1 MTDFINSDSR
11 GKSINLIRIGKVVDN
26 SDQQGIGALKVR
38 LDGGADKDDN
48 DTNLVDCVPLLP
60 KYLNIM
66 PDVGEGVY
74 VFYAQH
80 NDALETNQKS
90 QRFWFGPVISQQD
103 KLDGEE
109 KENGIRGLFKSWLK
123 PGKPFSEIE
132 TAKGLYPDKKE
143 IAIQGRGS
151 GDLIFKKDQTVL
163 RIGKFK
169 EDNRLKF
176 NNVNL
181 GYIQLKDGDEDE
193 KKEFITEEIEVDVF
207 TPPDYFVKADIR
219 SILSDGTILEQNL
232 TPEEYSGATQHEVS
246 IIKVNYKTN
255 KIEETYQNETSINLD
270 TREDAVKL
278 AIEILNLDI
287 REGRRWQLQTR
298 VKELLEVYGEEEQNS
313 FNTYVVTYPGST
325 KKEKRTKTKL
335 ELSKANSGVK
345 SSVINV
351 VADRINLVSHDGNH
365 TYELTDNEKLIT
377 PETQND
383 IHTTAQSIVFG
394 EKLVEFLELVKNYV
408 NAHVHPFSGL
418 PADPEASKLNVL
430 NFDLQTIL
438 NKNIKTK

>member
-1 MTDFINSDSR
+1 MTDFINGDSR

-26 SDQQGIGALKVR
+26 SDQQGVGALKVR
-38 LDGGADKDDN
+38 LDGGTDKDDN

-60 KYLNIM
+60 KYLNII

-74 VFYAQH
+74 VFSAQH

-109 KENGIRGLFKSWLK
+109 KENGIRGLYRSWTK
-123 PGKPFSEIE
+123 PDKPFSEIE
-132 TAKGLYPDKKE
+132 TANGLYPNKKE

-176 NNVNL
+176 NDVNL
-181 GYIQLKDGDEDE
+181 GYIQLKDGDEDL
-193 KKEFITEEIEVDVF
+193 KKEFKTEEIEVDVF
-207 TPPDYFVKADIR
+207 TPPDFFIKVDVR
-219 SILSDGTILEQNL
+219 SILSDGTVLEQNL
-232 TPEEYSGATQHEVS
+232 TPEEYAVATQHEVFATK
-246 IIKVNYKTN
+246 INYKTN
-255 KIEETYQNETSINLD
+255 KIEDTFNSQTNQIFN
-270 TREDAVKL
+270 TREEAL
-278 AIEILNLDI
+278 ILTNEILSSELVD
-287 REGRRWQLQTR
+287 GVKWQLQTR
-298 VKELLEVYGEEEQNS
+298 VKEVLEVYGEEDQNS
-313 FNTYVVTYPGST
+313 FNTYTVTYPGNT

-335 ELSKANSGVK
+335 EFSKSNSGVK
-345 SSVINV
+345 SSIINV
-351 VADRINLVSHDGNH
+351 VADRINLVSHDGEH

-408 NAHVHPFSGL
+408 NSHVHPYHGI
-418 PADPEASKLNVL
+418 PADPEATKLNVL

>member
-11 GKSINLIRIGKVVDN
+11 GKNINLIRIGKVVDN

-48 DTNLVDCVPLLP
+48 DTNLINCIPLLP
-60 KYLNIM
+60 KYLNII

-74 VFYAQH
+74 VFSAQH

-109 KENGIRGLFKSWLK
+109 KENGIRGLYKSWTK
-123 PGKPFSEIE
+123 PDKPFSEIE
-132 TAKGLYPDKKE
+132 TANGLYPDKKE

-176 NNVNL
+176 NDVNL
-181 GYIQLKDGDEDE
+181 GYIQLKDGDEDL
-193 KKEFITEEIEVDVF
+193 KKEFKTEEIEVDVF
-207 TPPDYFVKADIR
+207 TPPNYFVKADIR

-232 TPEEYSGATQHEVS
+232 TPEEYSVATQHEVS

-278 AIEILNLDI
+278 AIEILELDI

-298 VKELLEVYGEEEQNS
+298 VKEILEVYGEEEQNS
-313 FNTYVVTYPGST
+313 FNTYIVTYPGST

-335 ELSKANSGVK
+335 EFSKDISGTK
-345 SSVINV
+345 SSIINV
-351 VADRINLVSHDGNH
+351 VADRINLVSHDGEH

-377 PETQND
+377 AETQNN

-408 NAHVHPFSGL
+408 NAHVHPYHGL

-430 NFDLQTIL
+430 NFDLETIL

>member
-1 MTDFINSDSR
+1 MTDFINGDSR

-26 SDQQGIGALKVR
+26 SDQQGVGVLKVR
-38 LDGGADKDDN
+38 LDGGTDKDDN

-60 KYLNIM
+60 KYLNII

-74 VFYAQH
+74 IFSAQH

-103 KLDGEE
+103 KLYGEE
-109 KENGIRGLFKSWLK
+109 KENGIRGLYRSWSK
-123 PGKPFSEIE
+123 PDKPFSEIE
-132 TAKGLYPDKKE
+132 TANGLYPNKKE

-176 NNVNL
+176 NDVNL
-181 GYIQLKDGDEDE
+181 GYIQLKDGDEDL
-193 KKEFITEEIEVDVF
+193 KKEFKTEEIEVDVF
-207 TPPDYFVKADIR
+207 TPPDFFIKVDVR
-219 SILSDGTILEQNL
+219 SILSDGTVLEQNL
-232 TPEEYSGATQHEVS
+232 TPEEYAVATQHEVFATK
-246 IIKVNYKTN
+246 INYKTN
-255 KIEETYQNETSINLD
+255 KIEDTFNSQTNQIFN
-270 TREDAVKL
+270 TREEAL
-278 AIEILNLDI
+278 ILTNEILSSELVD
-287 REGRRWQLQTR
+287 GVKWQLQTR
-298 VKELLEVYGEEEQNS
+298 VKEVLEVYGEEDQNS
-313 FNTYVVTYPGST
+313 FNTYTVTYPGNT

-335 ELSKANSGVK
+335 EFSKSNSGVK
-345 SSVINV
+345 SSIINV
-351 VADRINLVSHDGNH
+351 VADRINLVSHDGEH

-408 NAHVHPFSGL
+408 NSHVHPYHGI
-418 PADPEASKLNVL
+418 PADPEATKLNVL

>member
-48 DTNLVDCVPLLP
+48 DTNLVNCIPLLP

-74 VFYAQH
+74 VFSAQH

-90 QRFWFGPVISQQD
+90 QRFWFGPIISQQD

-109 KENGIRGLFKSWLK
+109 KENGIRGLYKSWTK
-123 PGKPFSEIE
+123 PDKPFSEID
-132 TAKGLYPDKKE
+132 TANGLYPNKKE

-151 GDLIFKKDQTVL
+151 GDLIFKKDQTIL

-169 EDNRLKF
+169 EDSRLKF
-176 NNVNL
+176 NDVNL
-181 GYIQLKDGDEDE
+181 GYIQLKDGDEDL
-193 KKEFITEEIEVDVF
+193 KKEFKTEEIEVDVF
-207 TPPDYFVKADIR
+207 TPPDFFIKVDVR
-219 SILSDGTILEQNL
+219 SILSDGIILEQNL
-232 TPEEYSGATQHEVS
+232 TPEEYSVATQHEASVTK
-246 IIKVNYKTN
+246 INYKTN
-255 KIEETYQNETSINLD
+255 KIEDNFDPQTSQNFN
-270 TREDAVKL
+270 TRIEALNAV
-278 AIEILNLDI
+278 EQILSSELTDGNK
-287 REGRRWQLQTR
+287 WQLQTR
-298 VKELLEVYGEEEQNS
+298 VKEILEVYGEEEQNS
-313 FNTYVVTYPGST
+313 FNTYIVTYPGST

-335 ELSKANSGVK
+335 EFSKANSGVK
-345 SSVINV
+345 SSIINV
-351 VADRINLVSHDGNH
+351 VADRINLVSHDGEH

-408 NAHVHPFSGL
+408 NSHIHPFSGL

>member
-1 MTDFINSDSR
+1 MTDFINGDSR

-26 SDQQGIGALKVR
+26 SDQQGVGVLKVR
-38 LDGGADKDDN
+38 LEGGTDKDDN

-60 KYLNIM
+60 KYLNII

-74 VFYAQH
+74 VFSAQH

-109 KENGIRGLFKSWLK
+109 KENGIRGLYRSWTK
-123 PGKPFSEIE
+123 PDKPFSEIE
-132 TAKGLYPDKKE
+132 TANGLYPNKKE

-176 NNVNL
+176 NDVNL
-181 GYIQLKDGDEDE
+181 GYIQLKDGDEDL
-193 KKEFITEEIEVDVF
+193 KKEFKTEEIEVDVF
-207 TPPDYFVKADIR
+207 TPPDFFIKVDVR
-219 SILSDGTILEQNL
+219 SILSDGTVLEQNL
-232 TPEEYSGATQHEVS
+232 TPEEYAVATQHEVFATK
-246 IIKVNYKTN
+246 INYKTN
-255 KIEETYQNETSINLD
+255 KIEDTFNSQTNQIFN
-270 TREDAVKL
+270 TREEAL
-278 AIEILNLDI
+278 ILTNEILSSELVD
-287 REGRRWQLQTR
+287 GVKWQLQTR
-298 VKELLEVYGEEEQNS
+298 VKEVLEVYGEEDQNS
-313 FNTYVVTYPGST
+313 FNTYTVTYPGNT

-335 ELSKANSGVK
+335 EFSKSNSGVK
-345 SSVINV
+345 SSIINV
-351 VADRINLVSHDGNH
+351 VADRINLVSHDGEH

-408 NAHVHPFSGL
+408 NSHVHPYHGI
-418 PADPEASKLNVL
+418 PADPEATKLNVL

>member
-1 MTDFINSDSR
+1 MTDFINGDSR

-26 SDQQGIGALKVR
+26 SDQQGVGVLKVR
-38 LDGGADKDDN
+38 LDGGVDKDDN

-60 KYLNIM
+60 KYLNII
-66 PDVGEGVY
+66 PNVGEGVY
-74 VFYAQH
+74 VFSSQH
-80 NDALETNQKS
+80 NDVLETNQKS
-90 QRFWFGPVISQQD
+90 QRFWFGPIISQQD

-109 KENGIRGLFKSWLK
+109 KENGIRGLYRSWTK
-123 PGKPFSEIE
+123 PDKPFSEIE
-132 TAKGLYPDKKE
+132 SANGLYPNKNE

-151 GDLIFKKDQTVL
+151 GDLIFKNDQTVL

-176 NNVNL
+176 NDVNI
-181 GYIQLKDGDEDE
+181 GYIQLKDGDEDL
-193 KKEFITEEIEVDVF
+193 KKEFKTEEIEVDVF
-207 TPPDYFVKADIR
+207 TPPDFFIKVDVR

-232 TPEEYSGATQHEVS
+232 TTEEYSVATQHEISVTK
-246 IIKVNYKTN
+246 INYKTN
-255 KIEETYQNETSINLD
+255 KIEDTFDSQTSQNFN
-270 TREDAVKL
+270 TREQA
-278 AIEILNLDI
+278 LNVVNQLLSTQLVD
-287 REGRRWQLQTR
+287 GQKWQLQTR
-298 VKELLEVYGEEEQNS
+298 VKEVLEVYGQDSQNS
-313 FNTYVVTYPGST
+313 FNTYTVTYPGST

-335 ELSKANSGVK
+335 EFSKEVGSNK
-345 SSVINV
+345 SSIINV

-365 TYELTDNEKLIT
+365 TYELTDDERLIT

-408 NAHVHPFSGL
+408 NSHVHPYHGL
-418 PADPEASKLNVL
+418 PADPEATKLNVL
-430 NFDLQTIL
+430 NFDLESIL

>member
-48 DTNLVDCVPLLP
+48 DTNLVNCIPLLP

-74 VFYAQH
+74 VFSAQH

-109 KENGIRGLFKSWLK
+109 KENGIRGLYKSWTK
-123 PGKPFSEIE
+123 PDKPFSEIE
-132 TAKGLYPDKKE
+132 TANGLYPSKKE

-176 NNVNL
+176 NDVNL
-181 GYIQLKDGDEDE
+181 GYIQLKDGDEDL
-193 KKEFITEEIEVDVF
+193 KKEFKTEEIEVDVF
-207 TPPDYFVKADIR
+207 TPPDFFIKVDVR

-232 TPEEYSGATQHEVS
+232 TPEEYSVATQHEASV
-246 IIKVNYKTN
+246 IKINYKTN
-255 KIEETYQNETSINLD
+255 KIEDTFDSQTSQNFN
-270 TREDAVKL
+270 TRIEALNAV
-278 AIEILNLDI
+278 EQILSSELTDGNK
-287 REGRRWQLQTR
+287 WQLQTR
-298 VKELLEVYGEEEQNS
+298 VKEILEVYGEEEQNS
-313 FNTYVVTYPGST
+313 FNTYIVTYPGST

-335 ELSKANSGVK
+335 EFSKDISGVK
-345 SSVINV
+345 SSIINV
-351 VADRINLVSHDGNH
+351 VQI
-365 TYELTDNEKLIT
+365 E
-377 PETQND
+377 
-383 IHTTAQSIVFG
+383 SI
-394 EKLVEFLELVKNYV
+394 
-408 NAHVHPFSGL
+408 
-418 PADPEASKLNVL
+418 
-430 NFDLQTIL
+430 
-438 NKNIKTK
+438 

>member
-1 MTDFINSDSR
+1 MTDFINGDSR
-11 GKSINLIRIGKVVDN
+11 GKIINLIRIGTVVDN

-48 DTNLVDCVPLLP
+48 DTNLINCIPLLP

-74 VFYAQH
+74 VFSAKH

-90 QRFWFGPVISQQD
+90 QRFWFGPIISQQD

-109 KENGIRGLFKSWLK
+109 KENGIRGLYKSLTK
-123 PGKPFSEIE
+123 
-132 TAKGLYPDKKE
+132 PDKPLLEEGVYPKKDE

-163 RIGKFK
+163 RINKFK
-169 EDNRLKF
+169 NDDRLRF
-176 NNVNL
+176 NDVNI
-181 GYIQLKDGDEDE
+181 GYIQLKDGDEDL
-193 KKEFITEEIEVDVF
+193 KKEFKTEEIEVDVF
-207 TPPDYFVKADIR
+207 TPPEFFIKVDVR

-246 IIKVNYKTN
+246 VIKNNYKTN
-255 KIEETYQNETSINLD
+255 KIEDTFESQTNEEFETRNEAINV
-270 TREDAVKL
+270 ANQ
-278 AIEILNLDI
+278 ILSTQLVD
-287 REGRRWQLQTR
+287 GQKWQLQTR
-298 VKELLEVYGEEEQNS
+298 VKEILEIYGQADQDS
-313 FNTYVVTYPGST
+313 FNTYVVTYPNST
-325 KKEKRTKTKL
+325 KKEKQTKTNL
-335 ELSKANSGVK
+335 EFVKTGNGEK

-365 TYELTDNEKLIT
+365 TYELTNNEKLIT
-377 PETQND
+377 AETQND

-408 NAHVHPFSGL
+408 NSHVHPYNGL

-430 NFDLQTIL
+430 NFDLQTLL

>member
-1 MTDFINSDSR
+1 MTDFINGDSR
-11 GKSINLIRIGKVVDN
+11 GKSINLIRIGKVVNN
-26 SDQQGIGALKVR
+26 SDPQGIGALKVR
-38 LDGGADKDDN
+38 LDGGVDKDDN

-66 PDVGEGVY
+66 PDEGEGVY
-74 VFYAQH
+74 VFSAQH
-80 NDALETNQKS
+80 NDVLETNQKS

-181 GYIQLKDGDEDE
+181 GYIQLKHGDEDE

-232 TPEEYSGATQHEVS
+232 TPEEYSRATQHEVS

-325 KKEKRTKTKL
+325 KKEKRTNTKL
-335 ELSKANSGVK
+335 NLVKNSGVK
-345 SSVINV
+345 SSIINV

-377 PETQND
+377 AETQND

-408 NAHVHPFSGL
+408 NSHVHPFSGL

>member
-1 MTDFINSDSR
+1 
-11 GKSINLIRIGKVVDN
+11 
-26 SDQQGIGALKVR
+26 
-38 LDGGADKDDN
+38 
-48 DTNLVDCVPLLP
+48 
-60 KYLNIM
+60 M

-74 VFYAQH
+74 VFSAQH

-109 KENGIRGLFKSWLK
+109 KENGIRGLYRSWTK
-123 PGKPFSEIE
+123 PDKPFSEIE
-132 TAKGLYPDKKE
+132 TANGLYPNKKE

-176 NNVNL
+176 NDVNI
-181 GYIQLKDGDEDE
+181 GYIQLKDGDEDL
-193 KKEFITEEIEVDVF
+193 KKEFKTEEIEVDVF
-207 TPPDYFVKADIR
+207 TPPDFFIKVDVR

-232 TPEEYSGATQHEVS
+232 TPEEYAVATQHEVS
-246 IIKVNYKTN
+246 ATKINYKTN
-255 KIEETYQNETSINLD
+255 KIEDTFNSQTNQIFN
-270 TREDAVKL
+270 TREEAL
-278 AIEILNLDI
+278 ILTNEILSSELVD
-287 REGRRWQLQTR
+287 GVKWQLQTR
-298 VKELLEVYGEEEQNS
+298 VKEVLEVYGEEDQNS
-313 FNTYVVTYPGST
+313 FNTYTVTYPGNT

-335 ELSKANSGVK
+335 EFSKSNSGVK
-345 SSVINV
+345 SSIINV
-351 VADRINLVSHDGNH
+351 VADRINLVSHDGEH

-408 NAHVHPFSGL
+408 NSHVHPYHGL
-418 PADPEASKLNVL
+418 PSDPEATKLNVL

>member
-1 MTDFINSDSR
+1 MTDFINGDSR

-26 SDQQGIGALKVR
+26 SDQQGVGVLKVR
-38 LDGGADKDDN
+38 LDGGTDKDDN

-60 KYLNIM
+60 KYLNII

-74 VFYAQH
+74 IFSAQH

-103 KLDGEE
+103 KLYGEE
-109 KENGIRGLFKSWLK
+109 KENGIRGLYRSWTK
-123 PGKPFSEIE
+123 PDKPFSEIE
-132 TAKGLYPDKKE
+132 TANGLYPNKKE

-176 NNVNL
+176 NDVNL
-181 GYIQLKDGDEDE
+181 GYIQLKDGDEDL
-193 KKEFITEEIEVDVF
+193 KKEFKTEEIEVDVF
-207 TPPDYFVKADIR
+207 TPPDFFIKVDVR
-219 SILSDGTILEQNL
+219 SILSDGTVLEQNL
-232 TPEEYSGATQHEVS
+232 TPEEYAVATQHEVFATK
-246 IIKVNYKTN
+246 INYKTN
-255 KIEETYQNETSINLD
+255 KIEDTFNSQTNQIFN
-270 TREDAVKL
+270 TREEAL
-278 AIEILNLDI
+278 ILTNEILSSELVD
-287 REGRRWQLQTR
+287 GVKWQLQTR
-298 VKELLEVYGEEEQNS
+298 VKEVLEVYGEEDQNS
-313 FNTYVVTYPGST
+313 FNTYTVTYPGNT

-335 ELSKANSGVK
+335 EFSKSNSGVK
-345 SSVINV
+345 SSIINV
-351 VADRINLVSHDGNH
+351 VADRINLVSHDGEH

-408 NAHVHPFSGL
+408 NSHVHPYHGI
-418 PADPEASKLNVL
+418 PADPEATKLNVL

>member
-1 MTDFINSDSR
+1 MTDFINGDSR

-26 SDQQGIGALKVR
+26 SDQQGVGALKVR

-48 DTNLVDCVPLLP
+48 DTNLVDCIPLLP
-60 KYLNIM
+60 KYLNII

-74 VFYAQH
+74 VFSAQH

-109 KENGIRGLFKSWLK
+109 KENGIRGLYRSWTK
-123 PGKPFSEIE
+123 PDKPFSEIE
-132 TAKGLYPDKKE
+132 TANGLYPNKKE

-176 NNVNL
+176 NDVNI
-181 GYIQLKDGDEDE
+181 GYIQLKDGDEDL
-193 KKEFITEEIEVDVF
+193 KKEFKTEEIEVDVF
-207 TPPDYFVKADIR
+207 TPPDFFIKVDVR

-232 TPEEYSGATQHEVS
+232 TPEEYAVATQHEVS
-246 IIKVNYKTN
+246 ATKINYKTN
-255 KIEETYQNETSINLD
+255 KIEDTFNSQTNQIFN
-270 TREDAVKL
+270 TREEAL
-278 AIEILNLDI
+278 ILTNEILSSELVD
-287 REGRRWQLQTR
+287 GVKWQLQTR
-298 VKELLEVYGEEEQNS
+298 VKEVLEVYGEEDQNS
-313 FNTYVVTYPGST
+313 FNTYTVTYPGNT

-335 ELSKANSGVK
+335 EFSKSNSGVK
-345 SSVINV
+345 SSIINV
-351 VADRINLVSHDGNH
+351 VADRINLVSHDGEH

-408 NAHVHPFSGL
+408 NSHVHPYHGL
-418 PADPEASKLNVL
+418 PSDPEATKLNVL

>member
-1 MTDFINSDSR
+1 MTDFINGDSR

-48 DTNLVDCVPLLP
+48 DTNLVNCIPLLP

-74 VFYAQH
+74 VFSAQH

-109 KENGIRGLFKSWLK
+109 KENGIRGLYRSWTK
-123 PGKPFSEIE
+123 PDKPFSEIE
-132 TAKGLYPDKKE
+132 TANGLYPNKKE

-176 NNVNL
+176 NDVNI
-181 GYIQLKDGDEDE
+181 GYIQLKDGDEDL
-193 KKEFITEEIEVDVF
+193 KKEFKTEEIEVDVF
-207 TPPDYFVKADIR
+207 TPPDFFIKVDVR

-232 TPEEYSGATQHEVS
+232 TPEEYAVATQHEVFATK
-246 IIKVNYKTN
+246 INYKTN
-255 KIEETYQNETSINLD
+255 KIEDTFNSQTNQIFN
-270 TREDAVKL
+270 TREEAL
-278 AIEILNLDI
+278 ILTNEILSSELVD
-287 REGRRWQLQTR
+287 GVKWQLQTR
-298 VKELLEVYGEEEQNS
+298 VKEVLEVYGEEDQNS
-313 FNTYVVTYPGST
+313 FNTYTVTYPGST

-335 ELSKANSGVK
+335 EFSKSNSGVK
-345 SSVINV
+345 SSIINV
-351 VADRINLVSHDGNH
+351 VADRINLVSHDGEH

-408 NAHVHPFSGL
+408 NSHVHPYHGL
-418 PADPEASKLNVL
+418 PSDPEATKLNVL

>member
-1 MTDFINSDSR
+1 MSDNIIHSDSR
-11 GKSINLIRIGKVVDN
+11 GKSINLIKIGTVVNN
-26 SDQQGIGALKVR
+26 SDPQGIGALKVR
-38 LDGGADKDDN
+38 LGSDKDDN
-48 DTNLVDCVPLLP
+48 DDDLPDSFPLLP

-74 VFYAQH
+74 VFSAKH

-109 KENGIRGLFKSWLK
+109 KENGIRGLYESLTK
-123 PGKPFSEIE
+123 PDKPLLEE
-132 TAKGLYPDKKE
+132 GLYPNKKE

-151 GDLIFKKDQTVL
+151 GDLIFKDDQTVL

-176 NNVNL
+176 NNVNI
-181 GYIQLKDGDEDE
+181 GYIQLKDGDEDL
-193 KKEFITEEIEVDVF
+193 KKEFKTEEIEVDVF
-207 TPPDYFVKADIR
+207 TPPEFFIKVDVR

-246 IIKVNYKTN
+246 VIKNNYKTN
-255 KIEETYQNETSINLD
+255 KIEDTFESQTNEDFETRNEAINV
-270 TREDAVKL
+270 ANQ
-278 AIEILNLDI
+278 ILSTQLVD
-287 REGRRWQLQTR
+287 GQKWQLQTR
-298 VKELLEVYGEEEQNS
+298 VKEILEIYGQADQDS
-313 FNTYVVTYPGST
+313 FNTYVVTYPNST
-325 KKEKRTKTKL
+325 KKEKQTKTNL
-335 ELSKANSGVK
+335 ELVKTGNGEK
-345 SSVINV
+345 SSIINV

-365 TYELTDNEKLIT
+365 TYELTNNEKLIT
-377 PETQND
+377 AETQND

-408 NAHVHPFSGL
+408 NSHVHPYNGL

-430 NFDLQTIL
+430 NFDLQTLL